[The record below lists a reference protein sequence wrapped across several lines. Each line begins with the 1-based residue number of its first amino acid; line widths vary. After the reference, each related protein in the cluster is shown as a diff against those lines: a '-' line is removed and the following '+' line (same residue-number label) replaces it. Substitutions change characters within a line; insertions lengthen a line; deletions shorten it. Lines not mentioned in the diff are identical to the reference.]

1 MEQKKRIQRCNQE
14 NIGEITNF
22 QNERRCSVPGKTLE
36 EGSTMRRNLAKFSD
50 LKYKSLWPSR
60 QKVEVGEGRRV
71 YIHRLR
77 TGLNCYSIFKKIG
90 SICSN

>member
-14 NIGEITNF
+14 NTGEITNF

-36 EGSTMRRNLAKFSD
+36 EGSTMRHNLAKFSD

-60 QKVEVGEGRRV
+60 QKLKWERGDA
-71 YIHRLR
+71 
-77 TGLNCYSIFKKIG
+77 CIFIG
-90 SICSN
+90 CEQD